1 MKKYGFFGGAFNPP
15 TFAHIYLAKQAVIK
29 FNLDKVFFV
38 PVGNSYKKDGLI
50 DENHRFNM
58 LKEVTYNESNLD
70 VLDIELNKNIE
81 FKAIDIFNIIKN
93 EYPNDELY
101 FLMGG
106 DNFDKI
112 STWKSANELIKN
124 FKFII
129 FDRDISHTEI
139 LENNKLLMENK
150 ENFYFIENIKYKEIN
165 SKSIR
170 EHVKNNQDI
179 SSYVPK
185 EIIEY
190 INKYNLY
197 K

>member
-15 TFAHIYLAKQAVIK
+15 TFAHINLAKQAVID
-29 FNLDKVFFV
+29 FNLDKVYFV
-38 PVGNSYKKDGLI
+38 PVGNTYKKDGLI
-50 DENHRFNM
+50 DEIHRFNM
-58 LKEVTYNESNLD
+58 LKQITYNEKKLD

-81 FKAIDIFNIIKN
+81 YKAIDIFNIIEN

-112 STWKSANELIKN
+112 STWKSSNKLVKN

-129 FDRDISHTEI
+129 FDRDISHTQI

-150 ENFYFIENIKYKEIN
+150 ENFNFIENIKYKEIN
-165 SKSIR
+165 SKSVR
-170 EHVKNNQDI
+170 EHIKHNEDI
-179 SSYVPK
+179 SIDVPK
-185 EIIEY
+185 KVLEY
-190 INKYNLY
+190 IIKNNLY

>member
-15 TFAHIYLAKQAVIK
+15 TIAHIYLAKQAVTK

-38 PVGNSYKKDGLI
+38 PVGNSYKKEGLI
-50 DENHRFNM
+50 DEVHRFNM
-58 LKEVTYNESNLD
+58 LKEITCNEPNLD
-70 VLDIELNKNIE
+70 VLDIELNKNIQY
-81 FKAIDIFNIIKN
+81 KAIDVFNIIKN

-112 STWKSANELIKN
+112 SSWKAAKELIKN

-129 FDRDISHTEI
+129 FDRDINHNQI
-139 LENNKLLMENK
+139 LKNNNLLMQYQN
-150 ENFYFIENIKYKEIN
+150 NFHFIENMQYKKIS
-165 SKSIR
+165 SKKVR
-170 EHVKNNQDI
+170 EDLKNNIEI
-179 SSYVPK
+179 SSFVSSK
-185 EIIEY
+185 IIDY
-190 INKYNLY
+190 IDKNKLY

>member
-15 TFAHIYLAKQAVIK
+15 TFAHINLAKQALIE
-29 FNLDKVFFV
+29 FDLDKVFFV
-38 PVGNSYKKDGLI
+38 PVGNTYKKDGLI
-50 DENHRFNM
+50 DEIHRFNM
-58 LKEVTYNESNLD
+58 LKEITYNENNFD
-70 VLDIELNKNIE
+70 VLDIELNKNIAY
-81 FKAIDIFNIIKN
+81 KAIDIFNIIKN
-93 EYPNDELY
+93 EYPNDVLY

-139 LENNKLLMENK
+139 LENNMLLMENK
-150 ENFYFIENIKYKEIN
+150 DNFHFIENTKYKEIN
-165 SKSIR
+165 SKSVR
-170 EHVKNNQDI
+170 EHIKNNQDVSI
-179 SSYVPK
+179 YIPK

-190 INKYNLY
+190 IRKNNLY

>member
-15 TFAHIYLAKQAVIK
+15 TFAHINLAKQAITQ
-29 FNLDKVFFV
+29 FGLDKVFFV

-58 LKEVTYNESNLD
+58 LKEITYNENKLE

-81 FKAIDIFNIIKN
+81 YKAIDVFNIIRK

-112 STWKSANELIKN
+112 STWKAANELVKDY
-124 FKFII
+124 KFII

-139 LENNKLLMENK
+139 LENSKLLMENK
-150 ENFYFIENIKYKEIN
+150 DNFYFIENIKYKEIN
-165 SKSIR
+165 SKSVR
-170 EHVKNNQDI
+170 EYIKNNQDI

-185 EIIEY
+185 EIVEFIRK
-190 INKYNLY
+190 NNLY

>member
-15 TFAHIYLAKQAVIK
+15 TFAHINLAKQAIIE
-29 FNLDKVFFV
+29 FELDKIFFV
-38 PVGNSYKKDGLI
+38 PVGNTYKKDGLI
-50 DENHRFNM
+50 DEKHRFNM
-58 LKEVTYNESNLD
+58 LKEITYNENNLD

-81 FKAIDIFNIIKN
+81 YKAIDIFKLIEKV
-93 EYPNDELY
+93 YPNDNLY

-112 STWKSANELIKN
+112 STWKSSNKLVKD

-129 FDRDISHTEI
+129 FDRDINHTEI
-139 LENNKLLMENK
+139 LGNNKLLMENK
-150 ENFYFIENIKYKEIN
+150 ENFYFIENIKYKDIN
-165 SKSIR
+165 SKSVRKLI
-170 EHVKNNQDI
+170 KNNQDI

-185 EIIEY
+185 EVVEY
-190 INKYNLY
+190 INKNNLY